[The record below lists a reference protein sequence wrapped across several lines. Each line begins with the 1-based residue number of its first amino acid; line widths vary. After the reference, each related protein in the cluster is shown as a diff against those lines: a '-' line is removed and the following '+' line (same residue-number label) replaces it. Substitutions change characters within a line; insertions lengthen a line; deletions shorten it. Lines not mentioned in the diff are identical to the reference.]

1 MLFCDIV
8 RLYMGSSVGVMS
20 SSLSMVTCL
29 CIFRKKVSMG
39 TVYRNVM
46 GLGAFLVVLCVAST
60 CIGI

>member
-1 MLFCDIV
+1 
-8 RLYMGSSVGVMS
+8 MGSSVGVMS